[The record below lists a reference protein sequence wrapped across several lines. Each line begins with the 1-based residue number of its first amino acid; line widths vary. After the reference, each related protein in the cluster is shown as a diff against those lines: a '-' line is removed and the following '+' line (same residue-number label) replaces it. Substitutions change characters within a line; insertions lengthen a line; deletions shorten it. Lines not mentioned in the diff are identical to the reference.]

1 MYGKLYVAGV
11 NSIIDARSFCNLIIS
26 FFFCR
31 ISSSSLRLSSMG
43 LAVVVVVVVA
53 GMVMMVEGC
62 VCCGAT
68 VVRAR
73 LSGWM

>member
-1 MYGKLYVAGV
+1 
-11 NSIIDARSFCNLIIS
+11 
-26 FFFCR
+26 
-31 ISSSSLRLSSMG
+31 MG